1 MSKVEYSKEML
12 EFIKNNKVPTVED
25 CSYTPE
31 TIKFFQEQNDKYEF
45 TIEDSAFGGSYED
58 DVMEYGDS
66 EDEWYID

>member
-1 MSKVEYSKEML
+1 VSDAIITESEGRQGEIVVTTEIPKE
-12 EFIKNNKVPTVED
+12 
-25 CSYTPE
+25 
-31 TIKFFQEQNDKYEF
+31 EQNDKYEF